1 MIKKVI
7 DVLIG
12 KFLIEK
18 INLDNVKFILFIF
31 SLAFILIYS
40 SHSVDNKVYKISALN
55 TEVSMIESNFIEL
68 RKKLMN
74 LRAESNVRKKLIN
87 KEIKTSLTPPTKI
100 VINE

>member
-1 MIKKVI
+1 
-7 DVLIG
+7 
-12 KFLIEK
+12 
-18 INLDNVKFILFIF
+18 
-31 SLAFILIYS
+31 
-40 SHSVDNKVYKISALN
+40 LN

-87 KEIKTSLTPPTKI
+87 KEIKTSLSPPTKI

>member
-1 MIKKVI
+1 MTKKII

-18 INLDNVKFILFIF
+18 INFDNVKFILFIF

-40 SHSVDNKVYKISALN
+40 SHSVDNKVYKFSVLN
-55 TEVSMIESNFIEL
+55 TEFSMIESNFIEL